1 MGVKR
6 ILAKALGRAATWN
19 KLPFGT
25 AIVAAAGSSE
35 RMEGEDKIFADLNG
49 IPILGWSLRTLEASP
64 NVHEIIVVTREGSIV
79 PAADLCA
86 ELEITK
92 ATKILCGGEDRLTS
106 VLIGLAEA
114 SEDAEYI
121 AVHDGARPLV
131 TREIVADA
139 FSKAYKYHAACPAVP
154 VNDTV
159 KRVKNGFVEE
169 TPDRSTVYAVQTPQ
183 VFAVD
188 VLKAAL
194 HNAKLKKLQITD
206 DCGAAEA
213 IGVKPAVSLGSHENI
228 KITRPA
234 DMAVA
239 AAILESRGIQ

>member
-6 ILAKALGRAATWN
+6 IMAKVLKRAVTWN

-35 RMEGEDKIFADLNG
+35 RMGGVDKLFADLNG
-49 IPILGWSLRTLEASP
+49 LPVLGWSLRALEASP
-64 NVHEIIVVTREGSIV
+64 NVHEIIVVTREESIV

-92 ATKILCGGEDRLTS
+92 ATKILCGGEDRLSS
-106 VLIGLAEA
+106 VLIGLSET

-131 TREIVADA
+131 TPEIIADA

-159 KRVKNGFVEE
+159 KRVKDGFVEE
-169 TPDRSTVYAVQTPQ
+169 TPDRNAVYAVQTPQ
-183 VFAVD
+183 VFSTD

-194 HNAKLKKLQITD
+194 HNAKEKKLSVTD
-206 DCGAAEA
+206 DCGAAEV
-213 IGVKPAVSLGSHENI
+213 IGIKPAVSLGSYENI
-228 KITRPA
+228 KITRPY
-234 DMAVA
+234 DLAVA
-239 AAILESRGIQ
+239 AAILEARTGI

>member
-6 ILAKALGRAATWN
+6 IIAKVLGRAVTWN

-35 RMEGEDKIFADLNG
+35 RMEGEDKLFADLCG
-49 IPILGWSLRTLEASP
+49 LPVLGWSLRALEASP
-64 NVHEIIVVTREGSIV
+64 NVHEIIVVTREDSIV
-79 PAADLCA
+79 PTADLCA

-92 ATKILCGGEDRLTS
+92 ATKILCGGEDRLSS

-114 SEDAEYI
+114 SPDAEYI

-131 TREIVADA
+131 TEEIVADA
-139 FSKAYKYHAACPAVP
+139 FSKAYKYNAACPGVP

-159 KRVKNGFVEE
+159 KRVSDGFVTD
-169 TPDRSTVYAVQTPQ
+169 TPDRSAVYAVQTPQ
-183 VFAVD
+183 VFSAD

-194 HNAKLKKLQITD
+194 HNAKIKKLKITD

-213 IGVKPAVSLGSHENI
+213 IGIKPAVSLGSYENI
-228 KITRPA
+228 KITRPVDLKLA
-234 DMAVA
+234 E
-239 AAILESRGIQ
+239 AIIEARRAK